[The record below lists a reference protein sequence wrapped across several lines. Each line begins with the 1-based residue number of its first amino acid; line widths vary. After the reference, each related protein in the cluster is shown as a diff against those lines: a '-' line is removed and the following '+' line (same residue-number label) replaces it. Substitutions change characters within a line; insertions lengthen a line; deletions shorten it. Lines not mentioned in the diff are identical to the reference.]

1 MKKTLAFVVIAIA
14 VHLCTTKLYAQD
26 ENRKYDIKNSLQISV
41 MPLSSYDSNP
51 RYRVGLE
58 YIIKSKRS
66 ISVDIGY
73 GSSDINR
80 ESIDDNSVGNNYSL
94 LEIRPEFKKYLN
106 INNYIGFYFGPELF
120 YINMKN
126 RLKDD
131 RFFDYDEDKT
141 FSFDFANV
149 EMKKYGFHI
158 KGGFKAT
165 IANIITFD
173 IYGGI
178 GYRIRNTE
186 YSNIVNQYE
195 SDYSGIFSSLN
206 NGYKNQGVS
215 GNLSLALGAR
225 IGIVLW
231 SSK

>member
-1 MKKTLAFVVIAIA
+1 MKKTFAFIVIAIA
-14 VHLCTTKLYAQD
+14 VHLCVPELNAQD
-26 ENRKYDIKNSLQISV
+26 SNKKYDIRNSLQISV
-41 MPLSSYDSNP
+41 MPLSSFDSNP
-51 RYRVGLE
+51 RYRAGLE
-58 YIIKSKRS
+58 FIMKSKRAVS
-66 ISVDIGY
+66 IDIGY

-80 ESIDDNSVGNNYSL
+80 ENIDNNSVGNNYSL

-106 INNYIGFYFGPELF
+106 INNYVGFYFGPELF

-126 RLKDD
+126 KLKNDE
-131 RFFDYDEDKT
+131 FFDYDEDKT
-141 FSFDFANV
+141 YSFDFANV

-178 GYRIRNTE
+178 GYRVRNTE
-186 YSNIVNQYE
+186 YTNIVNKAE
-195 SDYSGIFSSLN
+195 DDYSGIFSSLS